1 MNVQKEEMAM
11 EVRRSVGRICL
22 PIILALCLIG
32 VDFSSA
38 RAAELKKIK
47 FATLAG
53 TTQPIFFVAQDKGF
67 LSEEGIDVDIETVTS
82 GTSMV
87 IEIVAAGQVDIG
99 VCAPGVTMLAIEKG
113 VPIKLVGAFEYQFV
127 DKQGRSWDGAVLVC
141 EDSDRY
147 NKLEDLK
154 GKKIA
159 VSDVGAI
166 YNQYLRYQ
174 LKKRKMDP
182 DKDVSIIPIPYTQMQ
197 SALVK
202 KQVDAAFMLPPTYAM
217 AKKDIPL
224 KILMEGTKVS
234 EIGIDLS
241 AGIGVNE
248 KFAKKNPDIVVKFIK
263 ALIKSELFIVKD
275 IKETNGEYVKN
286 SVQKRMKYKPEY
298 LEAWYTHRGSYGR
311 EWDFVNPLQI
321 PSSLVPKLSEIF
333 ISEKL
338 LKKPLTPEKVIDDSF
353 IKKAYAELGM
363 KWDDKKGR

>member
-1 MNVQKEEMAM
+1 M
-11 EVRRSVGRICL
+11 EARKKGVREIGL
-22 PIILALCLIG
+22 PFILALCLIG
-32 VDFSSA
+32 VNLNSSN
-38 RAAELKKIK
+38 AAELRKIK
-47 FATLAG
+47 FATLAA

-67 LSEEGIDVDIETVTS
+67 LAEEGIDVDIEKVTS

-99 VCAPGVTMLAIEKG
+99 VCAPGATMLAIEKG
-113 VPIKLVGAFEYQFV
+113 VPIKLVGAFEYQFI
-127 DKQGRSWDGAVLVC
+127 DKQGRSWDGALLVC
-141 EDSDRY
+141 EDSDSY
-147 NKLEDLK
+147 KKLEDLK

-159 VSDVGAI
+159 VGGIGSI
-166 YNQYLRYQ
+166 YNQSLRYQ
-174 LKKRKMDP
+174 LRKRGLDP
-182 DKDVSIIPIPYTQMQ
+182 DTSVTIIPMSYTQMQ

-202 KQVDAAFMLPPTYAM
+202 RQVDAAFMLPPTYVM

-224 KILMEGTKVS
+224 KILMEGTRVS
-234 EIGIDLS
+234 EMNIDLS

-248 KFAKKNPDIVVKFIK
+248 KFAQKNPDIVVKFIK

-298 LEAWYTHRGSYGR
+298 LEAWYTYRGSYGR
-311 EWDFVNPLQI
+311 EWDFVNPIQV
-321 PSSLVPKLSEIF
+321 PSSIIPKLSDIF

-338 LKKPLTPEKVIDDSF
+338 LKKPLTPEKVIDNSF